1 MSISRRHFGKMAAAA
16 VPAVRA
22 LGPASFLA
30 QGLWAQGGGRGR
42 PIAKPNSRFAG
53 VQIGVISYS
62 FNSIPTMDLIP
73 TIAKL
78 GINEVE
84 LMSNHAE
91 TLVGA
96 PTAPPRAP
104 AGGAGAGGGG
114 RGGAGGGGGRGGAAA
129 AGGPPQQAPLVAYY
143 SGEACA
149 GRAAPQAGGASG
161 GRAPAQVSPEQQAA
175 QDKFRQDQAQW
186 RTSEAAM
193 NKYRDL
199 RKQFDDAG
207 INLGILCY
215 NMNGNIADDEIDY
228 AFRMAAAMGV
238 RSISSSSTVTIA
250 KRVAPFA
257 DKYKM
262 TWAGHGHDDVCDP
275 EQFAKPETF
284 EKIMGFSPYIGVN
297 LDIGHFTAAGYDAVP
312 FIRRHYDRI
321 TNLHLKDRFRNSQN
335 GGRGANVRWG
345 DGETPI
351 REVLQLLRREQY
363 PFPANIEYEYQGTD
377 AVIEVAKC
385 LQFAKDILVG

>member
-1 MSISRRHFGKMAAAA
+1 MVYSRRHFGKLAAA
-16 VPAVRA
+16 
-22 LGPASFLA
+22 LPAS
-30 QGLWAQGGGRGR
+30 LWAQGGGRGR

-62 FNSIPTMDLIP
+62 FNTIPTMDLIP

-91 TLVGA
+91 ALVGA

-104 AGGAGAGGGG
+104 AAPAVGGG
-114 RGGAGGGGGRGGAAA
+114 RGGAGGGGRGA
-129 AGGPPQQAPLVAYY
+129 AGGAPPAQPPLVAYY

-149 GRAAPQAGGASG
+149 PRPAPQAGGGGG
-161 GRAPAQVSPEQQAA
+161 GRGPVQLPPEQQAA

-186 RTSEAAM
+186 RTSEATM

-215 NMNGNIADDEIDY
+215 NMNGNIADEEIDY
-228 AFRMAAAMGV
+228 AFRMAAALGA

-250 KRVAPFA
+250 KRVADFA
-257 DKYKM
+257 DRYRM
-262 TWAGHGHDDVCDP
+262 IWAGHGHDDICDP

-284 EKIMGFSPYIGVN
+284 EKIMGFSPYIGIN

-312 FIRRHYDRI
+312 FIRRHYARI
-321 TNLHLKDRFRNSQN
+321 TNLHLKDRFRNAQG

-363 PFPANIEYEYQGTD
+363 TFPANIEYEYQGTD
-377 AVIEVAKC
+377 AIIEVAKC

>member
-1 MSISRRHFGKMAAAA
+1 MRFSRRHFGRMAAA
-16 VPAVRA
+16 V
-22 LGPASFLA
+22 LPASLL
-30 QGLWAQGGGRGR
+30 GQGGGRR
-42 PIAKPNSRFAG
+42 PIPRPNSRFAG

-62 FNSIPTMDLIP
+62 FNTVPTMDLIP

-91 TLVGA
+91 ALVGA

-104 AGGAGAGGGG
+104 VGAGGA
-114 RGGAGGGGGRGGAAA
+114 RGGGGGRGPG
-129 AGGPPQQAPLVAYY
+129 GGPPQAPAIAYY
-143 SGEACA
+143 SGDACA
-149 GRAAPQAGGASG
+149 GRQNPQPAAANAGRSP
-161 GRAPAQVSPEQQAA
+161 APLAPEQE
-175 QDKFRQDQAQW
+175 KFRQDQAQW
-186 RTSEAAM
+186 RTLEATM

-228 AFRMAAAMGV
+228 AFRMAQALGA

-250 KRVAPFA
+250 KRVAAFA
-257 DKYKM
+257 ERYKM

-284 EKIMGFSPYIGVN
+284 EKIMSFSPYIGVN
-297 LDIGHFTAAGYDAVP
+297 LDIGHFTAGGYDAVA
-312 FIRRHYDRI
+312 FIRRYHDRI
-321 TNLHLKDRFRNSQN
+321 TNLHLKDRFKNPQ
-335 GGRGANVRWG
+335 GGGKGANVRWG

-385 LQFAKDILVG
+385 LQYAKDILVG

>member
-1 MSISRRHFGKMAAAA
+1 MPISRRQFGKIAAGA
-16 VPAVRA
+16 VPA
-22 LGPASFLA
+22 AS
-30 QGLWAQGGGRGR
+30 LWAQGGRGR
-42 PIAKPNSRFAG
+42 PIPKPNSRFAG

-73 TIAKL
+73 TVAKL

-96 PTAPPRAP
+96 PTAPPRPPPAAGPGGRGPGGGGAARGPAPAISYYSGDQCAPRPQAQAP
-104 AGGAGAGGGG
+104 AGNA
-114 RGGAGGGGGRGGAAA
+114 
-129 AGGPPQQAPLVAYY
+129 PPAL
-143 SGEACA
+143 S
-149 GRAAPQAGGASG
+149 S
-161 GRAPAQVSPEQQAA
+161 EQQ
-175 QDKFRQDQAQW
+175 KFREDQTKW
-186 RTSEAAM
+186 RTSETTM

-207 INLGILCY
+207 IDLALLCY
-215 NMNGNIADDEIDY
+215 NMNGNIADDDIDY
-228 AFRMAAAMGV
+228 AFRMAQALGV
-238 RSISSSSTVTIA
+238 KGITSSSTVTIA
-250 KRVAPFA
+250 RRVAAFA

-262 TWAGHGHDDVCDP
+262 IWAGHGHDDVCDA

-284 EKIMGFSPYIGVN
+284 ELIMGLSPYIYVN

-312 FIRRHYDRI
+312 FIRRYNARI
-321 TNLHLKDRFRNSQN
+321 TNLHLKDRFKTT
-335 GGRGANVRWG
+335 GTARGANVRWG

-363 PFPANIEYEYQGTD
+363 SFPANIEYEYQGTD

>member
-1 MSISRRHFGKMAAAA
+1 MAAAS
-16 VPAVRA
+16 VP
-22 LGPASFLA
+22 LS
-30 QGLWAQGGGRGR
+30 LWGQGGGRR
-42 PIAKPNSRFAG
+42 PIPKPNSRFAG

-62 FNSIPTMDLIP
+62 FNTVPTMDLIS

-91 TLVGA
+91 VLVGA
-96 PTAPPRAP
+96 PTAPARAP
-104 AGGAGAGGGG
+104 ATLPVGGA
-114 RGGAGGGGGRGGAAA
+114 RGGQ
-129 AGGPPQQAPLVAYY
+129 PPQAPAIAYY
-143 SGEACA
+143 SGDACA
-149 GRAAPQAGGASG
+149 GRQAPPAAAPSAGRGPAPLAS
-161 GRAPAQVSPEQQAA
+161 EQQAA
-175 QDKFRQDQAQW
+175 QEKFRQDQAQW
-186 RTSEAAM
+186 RTSGATM

-228 AFRMAAAMGV
+228 AFRTAQALGA

-250 KRVAPFA
+250 KRVAAFA
-257 DKYKM
+257 DRYKM
-262 TWAGHGHDDVCDP
+262 IWAGHGHDDVCDP

-284 EKIMGFSPYIGVN
+284 ERIMSFSPYIGVN

-312 FIRRHYDRI
+312 FIRRYHDRI
-321 TNLHLKDRFRNSQN
+321 TNLHLKDRLKNPQG

>member
-1 MSISRRHFGKMAAAA
+1 MEFSRRHFGKLAAA
-16 VPAVRA
+16 
-22 LGPASFLA
+22 LPAS
-30 QGLWAQGGGRGR
+30 LWAQGGGRGR
-42 PIAKPNSRFAG
+42 PIPKPNSRFAG

-62 FNSIPTMDLIP
+62 FNTIPTTDLIP

-91 TLVGA
+91 SLVGA

-104 AGGAGAGGGG
+104 AAPAVGGGRGGGG
-114 RGGAGGGGGRGGAAA
+114 RGGAGAA
-129 AGGPPQQAPLVAYY
+129 AGGPPAQAPLVAYY

-149 GRAAPQAGGASG
+149 PRPAPQAGGEGGG
-161 GRAPAQVSPEQQAA
+161 GRGPAQLPPEQQAA

-186 RTSEAAM
+186 RTSEATI

-215 NMNGNIADDEIDY
+215 NMNGNIADEEIDY
-228 AFRMAAAMGV
+228 AFRMAAALGV

-250 KRVAPFA
+250 KRVADFA
-257 DKYKM
+257 DRHKM
-262 TWAGHGHDDVCDP
+262 IWAGHGHDDVCDP

-297 LDIGHFTAAGYDAVP
+297 LDIGHFTAGGYDAVP
-312 FIRRHYDRI
+312 FIRRHYARI
-321 TNLHLKDRFRNSQN
+321 TNLHLKDRFRNAQG

-363 PFPANIEYEYQGTD
+363 TFPANIEYEYQGTD

>member
-1 MSISRRHFGKMAAAA
+1 MAAAA
-16 VPAVRA
+16 LPGSLWAQA
-22 LGPASFLA
+22 LR
-30 QGLWAQGGGRGR
+30 AQGGGRR

-62 FNSIPTMDLIP
+62 FNTVPTMDLIP

-91 TLVGA
+91 ALVGA
-96 PTAPPRAP
+96 PTAPPRAAAAP
-104 AGGAGAGGGG
+104 AGGRGAGAGRVGGG
-114 RGGAGGGGGRGGAAA
+114 APGGATPQAPAIAYYSGDACAARQAPQAGGGGGGRG
-129 AGGPPQQAPLVAYY
+129 
-143 SGEACA
+143 
-149 GRAAPQAGGASG
+149 
-161 GRAPAQVSPEQQAA
+161 PAQLTPEQQAA
-175 QDKFRQDQAQW
+175 QDKFRQDQTQW
-186 RTSEAAM
+186 RTSEATM

-228 AFRMAAAMGV
+228 AFRMAQALGA

-250 KRVAPFA
+250 KRVAAFA
-257 DKYKM
+257 DRYKM

-284 EKIMGFSPYIGVN
+284 EKIISFSPYIGIN

-321 TNLHLKDRFRNSQN
+321 TNLHLKDRFKNPQG

>member
-1 MSISRRHFGKMAAAA
+1 MAAAA
-16 VPAVRA
+16 LPV
-22 LGPASFLA
+22 S
-30 QGLWAQGGGRGR
+30 LWAQGGGRR

-91 TLVGA
+91 ALVGA
-96 PTAPPRAP
+96 PTAPLRALAAP
-104 AGGAGAGGGG
+104 GGGG
-114 RGGAGGGGGRGGAAA
+114 RGGAGGGRAGA
-129 AGGPPQQAPLVAYY
+129 PPQAPAIAYY
-143 SGEACA
+143 SGDACA
-149 GRAAPQAGGASG
+149 GRQAAPA
-161 GRAPAQVSPEQQAA
+161 APASAGRGPAPLAPEQQAT

-186 RTSEAAM
+186 RTSDETM

-199 RKQFDDAG
+199 RKRFDDAG

-215 NMNGNIADDEIDY
+215 NMNGNIADEEIDY
-228 AFRMAAAMGV
+228 AFRMAQALGA

-250 KRVAPFA
+250 KRVAAFA
-257 DKYKM
+257 ERYKM

-284 EKIMGFSPYIGVN
+284 EKIMSFSPYIGVN
-297 LDIGHFTAAGYDAVP
+297 LDIGHFTAAGYDPVP
-312 FIRRHYDRI
+312 FIRRYHDRI
-321 TNLHLKDRFRNSQN
+321 TNLHLKDRFKNPQ
-335 GGRGANVRWG
+335 GGGKGANVRWG

-363 PFPANIEYEYQGTD
+363 AFPANIEYEYQGTD

>member
-1 MSISRRHFGKMAAAA
+1 MRFSRRHFGKMAAAA
-16 VPAVRA
+16 
-22 LGPASFLA
+22 LPAS
-30 QGLWAQGGGRGR
+30 LWAQGGGRR

-62 FNSIPTMDLIP
+62 FNSVPTMDLIP

-96 PTAPPRAP
+96 PTAPPRPPFAPIIAIRTSVGQDGLTTAPQAP
-104 AGGAGAGGGG
+104 AI
-114 RGGAGGGGGRGGAAA
+114 
-129 AGGPPQQAPLVAYY
+129 AYY
-143 SGEACA
+143 SGDACA
-149 GRAAPQAGGASG
+149 GRAATQPAAGG
-161 GRAPAQVSPEQQAA
+161 GRGPVQLAPEQQAA
-175 QDKFRQDQAQW
+175 QDQFHQDQAQW

-207 INLGILCY
+207 IDLGILCY
-215 NMNGNIADDEIDY
+215 NMNGNIADEEIDY
-228 AFRMAAAMGV
+228 AFRMAQALGA

-257 DKYKM
+257 ERYKM
-262 TWAGHGHDDVCDP
+262 IWAGHGHDDVCDP

-284 EKIMGFSPYIGVN
+284 EKIMSFSPYIGVN
-297 LDIGHFTAAGYDAVP
+297 LDIGHFTAGGYDAVA
-312 FIRRHYDRI
+312 FIRRYHDRI
-321 TNLHLKDRFRNSQN
+321 TNLHLKDRLKNPQG

>member
-1 MSISRRHFGKMAAAA
+1 MRFSRRHFGKMTAA
-16 VPAVRA
+16 VLPT
-22 LGPASFLA
+22 S
-30 QGLWAQGGGRGR
+30 LWAQGGGRR
-42 PIAKPNSRFAG
+42 PIPKPNSRFAG

-62 FNSIPTMDLIP
+62 FNTVPAMDLIP

-96 PTAPPRAP
+96 PTAPPRVPVALGGGG
-104 AGGAGAGGGG
+104 ARGAGAT
-114 RGGAGGGGGRGGAAA
+114 
-129 AGGPPQQAPLVAYY
+129 AGGPPQAPAIAYY
-143 SGEACA
+143 SGDACA
-149 GRAAPQAGGASG
+149 ARPAPQGGGRAAPQLA
-161 GRAPAQVSPEQQAA
+161 PEQQAA
-175 QDKFRQDQAQW
+175 QNKFREDQAQW
-186 RTSEAAM
+186 RTSEATM

-207 INLGILCY
+207 IDLGILCY
-215 NMNGNIADDEIDY
+215 NMNGNIADEEIDY
-228 AFRMAAAMGV
+228 AFRMAQALGA

-250 KRVAPFA
+250 KRVAAFA
-257 DKYKM
+257 DRYKM
-262 TWAGHGHDDVCDP
+262 IWAGHGHDDVCDP

-284 EKIMGFSPYIGVN
+284 EKIMSFSPYIGVN

-321 TNLHLKDRFRNSQN
+321 TNLHLKDRLKNPQG

-385 LQFAKDILVG
+385 LQYAKDILVG

>member
-1 MSISRRHFGKMAAAA
+1 MAAT
-16 VPAVRA
+16 A
-22 LGPASFLA
+22 LPISLFG
-30 QGLWAQGGGRGR
+30 QGGGRGR
-42 PIAKPNSRFAG
+42 PIPKPNSRFAG

-62 FNSIPTMDLIP
+62 FNSVPVMDLIP

-91 TLVGA
+91 ALVGA

-104 AGGAGAGGGG
+104 GGGG
-114 RGGAGGGGGRGGAAA
+114 RGGGPAGGPAQAPAIAYYSGDACAGRSAPQAA
-129 AGGPPQQAPLVAYY
+129 AGG
-143 SGEACA
+143 A
-149 GRAAPQAGGASG
+149 GRGPTQL
-161 GRAPAQVSPEQQAA
+161 PPEQQAA
-175 QDKFRQDQAQW
+175 QDKFRQDQAAW
-186 RTSEAAM
+186 RTSEATM

-207 INLGILCY
+207 IILGILCY

-228 AFRMAAAMGV
+228 AFRMAQALGA

-250 KRVAPFA
+250 KRVAAFA
-257 DKYKM
+257 DRYKM
-262 TWAGHGHDDVCDP
+262 IWAGHGHDDVCDS

-284 EKIMGFSPYIGVN
+284 EKIISFSPYIGIN
-297 LDIGHFTAAGYDAVP
+297 LDIGHFTAAGYDPVP
-312 FIRRHYDRI
+312 FIRRYHDRI
-321 TNLHLKDRFRNSQN
+321 TNLHLKDRFKNPQG
-335 GGRGANVRWG
+335 GGRGGANVRWG

-363 PFPANIEYEYQGTD
+363 AFPANIEYEYQGTD

-385 LQFAKDILVG
+385 LQYAKDILVG